1 MKSRSVL
8 IETMAIDA
16 SKRGSWNFIKLDILP
31 YDHESLYYINI
42 IDGNGLNISGNV
54 FLKEV
59 DSVRGIFGK
68 SSDIV
73 FYIQNSA
80 RILRLF
86 TIELGTNVAI
96 RARVRTRAISRSQA
110 SAYLLLRARRPA
122 LSQFLRATAAG
133 PISLPRHLRQLL
145 AVTARDVQPAR
156 ADYGAWLKFFDIW
169 PEGGAG
175 LDAARVSIAY
185 LVYARDASSEAF
197 AATLQSL
204 VAQDGD
210 PAYAVLDPAAGT
222 SPRDAIDTL
231 QADYIG
237 ILQAG
242 EVLPRHATRAAA
254 QQLRQLGRPEIAVTD
269 DDHVALDGVRQA
281 PQLKPTPNHAL
292 MLSGTLS
299 RGLWLV
305 KRSTLLDHGAAA
317 EWAEELRLSVWL
329 ARRRAGDSPF
339 SGRIPYIL
347 SHRRSDAEVAPPDAL
362 AAIVERHLDGHGPAI
377 LPIATSP
384 LTFRI
389 REGGGS
395 ESVTA
400 IVPSTLRKPES
411 LRCIREVL
419 DGTDH
424 PNFALRVVVMQP
436 DPLDATQAAAA
447 DVLTALPNVTVRWL
461 EAPKF
466 NFSTANNAIAAD
478 ITSDHILL
486 LNDDVAPI
494 RPDWLRWM
502 AAFLRDPRAGLVG
515 ARLLY
520 PDGTVQHGGVIMGL
534 AGLCD
539 HAHRHLPAG
548 EAGYMGRAVL
558 AQELSAVTAACML
571 VRRSLY
577 QRLGGL
583 DENYPSAFNDV
594 DFALR
599 VRETGHEVLYVP
611 QAELHHYESQTYGS
625 HYAGEREAFYEEEVL
640 RMRKR
645 WADVCA
651 ADPFH
656 NPNLGLNNGFEWQ
669 LAFPPR
675 TEVLER

>member
-8 IETMAIDA
+8 IETMAIDGNV
-16 SKRGSWNFIKLDILP
+16 RGNWNLISVNISSYNPDAV
-31 YDHESLYYINI
+31 YYINI
-42 IDGNGLNISGNV
+42 IDSNDLNISGDIY
-54 FLKEV
+54 LKE
-59 DSVRGIFGK
+59 RGVFRSIFDK
-68 SSDIV
+68 SLDIV
-73 FYIQNSA
+73 IYLQKSA
-80 RILRLF
+80 ESLRLF
-86 TIELGTNVAI
+86 SIDPSADAAVQAKVQ
-96 RARVRTRAISRSQA
+96 AWAISRTQA
-110 SAYLLLRARRPA
+110 SARLLLHTKRPA
-122 LSQFLRATAAG
+122 LSQFLRSAVASPAA
-133 PISLPRHLRQLL
+133 LPRHLRQLL
-145 AVTARDVQPAR
+145 ATTARDVQPPR
-156 ADYGAWLKFFDIW
+156 TDYEAWLKFFDIW
-169 PEGGAG
+169 PEGGASP
-175 LDAARVSIAY
+175 DAARVSIAY
-185 LVYARDASSEAF
+185 LVFARDASSEAF
-197 AATLQSL
+197 AATLHSL
-204 VAQDGD
+204 AAQDGH
-210 PAYAVLDPAAGT
+210 PACAVLDPAAGT

-254 QQLRQLGRPEIAVTD
+254 QQLGQLGCPEIAITD
-269 DDHVALDGVRQA
+269 DDHVALNGVRQA

-305 KRSTLLDHGAAA
+305 KRSTLLDHGSAAD
-317 EWAEELRLSVWL
+317 WAEELRLSVWL

-339 SGRIPYIL
+339 SGRIPYLL
-347 SHRRSDAEVAPPDAL
+347 SHRRPDAEVAPPDVL
-362 AAIVERHLDGHGPAI
+362 AAIVARHLDGHGPAI

-411 LRCIREVL
+411 LRCIQEVL
-419 DGTDH
+419 DGTDY
-424 PNFALRVVVMQP
+424 PNFDVRVVVMQP
-436 DPLDATQAAAA
+436 DPLDETQAAAA
-447 DVLTALPNVTVRWL
+447 DILTGFPNVTVRWL

-466 NFSTANNAIAAD
+466 NFSKANNAIAAD
-478 ITSDHILL
+478 VTSDHILL

-520 PDGTVQHGGVIMGL
+520 PDDTVQHGGVIMGL

-539 HAHRHLPAG
+539 HAHRHLPAR
-548 EAGYMGRAVL
+548 ETGYMGRAVL

-599 VRETGHEVLYVP
+599 AGETGHEILYVP

-656 NPNLGLNNGFEWQ
+656 NPNLRLSNGFEWQ

-675 TEVLER
+675 TEILEG